1 MTEIH
6 PLTTGQVARYCHVS
20 RATILNW
27 VRKRKLKAYATPGGH
42 FRVLAADLLAFLEA
56 HGMPVDAELR
66 QSSRC
71 DR

>member
-20 RATILNW
+20 RATILHW
-27 VRKRKLKAYATPGGH
+27 IKKGVLKAYRTPGSH
-42 FRVLAADLLAFLEA
+42 FRVLAADLVSFLEL

-66 QSSRC
+66 QSVKHVR
-71 DR
+71 

>member
-27 VRKRKLKAYATPGGH
+27 IKKSVLKAYATPGGH
-42 FRVLAADLLAFLEA
+42 FRVLSADLLSFLEA

-66 QSSRC
+66 QSLQCGR
-71 DR
+71 